1 MGQFGGQ
8 RDPPRRKRD
17 TNSRTRPFGTL
28 EVDSLQTLNPDFASS
43 VGKAVAW
50 LHRQKHSA
58 SAPLPTA
65 VSRQSSPLH
74 SGVGRSPMPNTGSA
88 RRASRCSKKGKTDQS
103 ACKPGSVQ
111 RSEDRAATI
120 PLGRRSHGASSNPPE
135 RLARR
140 QAGGKPPRRSYSVL
154 LPVGFTMPLPLPVA
168 RWALTPPF
176 HPDPEPDGSGRG
188 GLFSVALSLGSPP
201 PGVTRHR
208 VSVEP
213 GLSSPAAFRHL
224 RQRSP
229 GRLIRAGCRP
239 RRGASQP
246 AVDTSTLARNTYSE
260 ARTTLTFSQ

>member
-1 MGQFGGQ
+1 MVASPETFGVRTVANGGFAAKQPAPQ
-8 RDPPRRKRD
+8 R
-17 TNSRTRPFGTL
+17 SGTQSHA
-28 EVDSLQTLNPDFASS
+28 E
-43 VGKAVAW
+43 
-50 LHRQKHSA
+50 HRERA
-58 SAPLPTA
+58 
-65 VSRQSSPLH
+65 
-74 SGVGRSPMPNTGSA
+74 A
-88 RRASRCSKKGKTDQS
+88 RVLVFEKGKTDQS

-111 RSEDRAATI
+111 RSGDRAATI

-246 AVDTSTLARNTYSE
+246 AVDTSTLARNAYSE